1 MVKDLSL
8 SGMTLKK
15 NRQKIENKMIVLNKT
30 FFRRRKTNKARKKGV
45 AGASEGRNNVVC
57 YVSRFPPP
65 ALNLSLLHVPPS
77 HSLLFFLIDP
87 SESNQRIYGFPIVI
101 GTVV

>member
-1 MVKDLSL
+1 
-8 SGMTLKK
+8 
-15 NRQKIENKMIVLNKT
+15 MIVLNKT
-30 FFRRRKTNKARKKGV
+30 FFRRRETNKARKKGV
-45 AGASEGRNNVVC
+45 AGASEGRKNAVC
-57 YVSRFPPP
+57 YVSRFPPS
-65 ALNLSLLHVPPS
+65 ALNPSLLHVAPS

>member
-1 MVKDLSL
+1 M
-8 SGMTLKK
+8 
-15 NRQKIENKMIVLNKT
+15 
-30 FFRRRKTNKARKKGV
+30 
-45 AGASEGRNNVVC
+45 C